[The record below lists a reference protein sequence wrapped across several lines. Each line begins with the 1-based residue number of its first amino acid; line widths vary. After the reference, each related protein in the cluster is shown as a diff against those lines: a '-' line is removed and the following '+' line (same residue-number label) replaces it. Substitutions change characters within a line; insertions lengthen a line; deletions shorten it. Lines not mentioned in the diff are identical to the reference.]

1 VMNAFDSYRPK
12 SNTKKVVAVFGVL
25 AVVAVVAFVA
35 FSSDSSINFAKGS
48 RLFQASTSERMEVE
62 ELEFM
67 RFITEHRRFYFSK
80 EEYTYRFQI
89 FKNKLIEIA
98 AINANPEN
106 TFKVGTNKFSDL
118 TTEEFKYNYLNNEM
132 PAVEGEQAV
141 FSNVE
146 ALPASVDWRTQGAV
160 TNVKDQGQCGSC
172 WTFSATGSIEGS
184 YAILGGVLTSFA
196 EQELVDCAGVAYG
209 SFGCNGGQMTGAFR
223 YVKTNGQHT
232 WTQYPYTAKNG
243 ACIAKTLGAATVWV
257 NNFSTIA
264 SGDND
269 ALAASAASQ
278 PTSVAIEA
286 DTTVFQSYKSGI
298 LNSPAC
304 GTNLDHGVLVVGYG
318 SQSGQD
324 YWIVKNSWGPSWGE
338 NGYIRIAKQSGS
350 GSGICGIALS
360 ASFAVVKK
368 P

>member
-1 VMNAFDSYRPK
+1 MNAFDSYRPK
-12 SNTKKVVAVFGVL
+12 TNAKKVVAVFGVL

-35 FSSDSSINFAKGS
+35 FSSDNNTFASGN
-48 RLFQASTSERMEVE
+48 RLFQDTTSERFTIE

-67 RFITEHRRFYFSK
+67 KFITEHRRFYFSK
-80 EEYTYRFQI
+80 EEYNYRFNI
-89 FKNKLIEIA
+89 FRNKIAEIK
-98 AINANPEN
+98 AINANSAN
-106 TFKVGTNKFSDL
+106 TFKVAINKFADL
-118 TTEEFKYNYLNNEM
+118 TTEEFKYNYLNSEM
-132 PAVEGEQAV
+132 PKVEGEQAV
-141 FSNVE
+141 FNVE
-146 ALPASVDWRTQGAV
+146 ALPASVDWRNQGAV

-184 YAILGGVLTSFA
+184 YAIQGGVLTSFA
-196 EQELVDCAGVAYG
+196 EQELVDCAGVVYG

-223 YVKTNGQHT
+223 YVKSNGQHT

-243 ACIAKTLGAATVWV
+243 ACVAKTLGAPSVWVQSFATV
-257 NNFSTIA
+257 A

-269 ALAASAASQ
+269 ALAASAAAQ

-286 DTTVFQSYKSGI
+286 DQTVFQSYKSGI

-318 SQSGQD
+318 TQAGQD
-324 YWIVKNSWGPSWGE
+324 YWIVKNSWGASWGE

-350 GSGICGIALS
+350 GPGICGIALS
-360 ASFAVVKK
+360 ASSAVVKK